1 MHASYVKL
9 SVALE
14 HQSRGERLTSTSRK
28 FAFANLLQGLKIDAW
43 TWQLI
48 ARWPHFLAPQ
58 MLSLNQ

>member
-48 ARWPHFLAPQ
+48 ARWPHFLAP
-58 MLSLNQ
+58 